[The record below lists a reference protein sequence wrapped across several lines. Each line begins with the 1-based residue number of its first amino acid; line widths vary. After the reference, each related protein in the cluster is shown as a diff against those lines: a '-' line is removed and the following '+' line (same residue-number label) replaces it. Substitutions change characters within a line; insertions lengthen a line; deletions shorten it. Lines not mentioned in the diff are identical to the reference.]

1 MKRFICILTLAVLLL
16 LGGCGSSE
24 TVTYGRYAHMDET
37 GISSYLILREDGTCS
52 FKYSWLYGFR
62 GTYKLGEDGILTV
75 SDSDGKAFKFAVD
88 GTVLTYDKAS
98 SDKPD
103 VSQTDDDLPDGA
115 VFELR
120 NTIKS

>member
-1 MKRFICILTLAVLLL
+1 MKKFICILTAAVLLL
-16 LGGCGSSE
+16 LGGCGSSAAI
-24 TVTYGRYAHMDET
+24 TYGRYAHMNET

-62 GTYKLGEDGILTV
+62 GTYQVSDDGILTV
-75 SDSDGKAFKFAVD
+75 SDSDGNDFVFTVD
-88 GTVLTYDKAS
+88 GTVITFDKEAS
-98 SDKPD
+98 ASPDASVSDE
-103 VSQTDDDLPDGA
+103 DLPDGS